1 MIPAVALLRRLN
13 ALARQDARVALAPWA
28 APPGAIYA
36 NPRLNEVQLDIA
48 GYLNFGPIRLHEL
61 ELD

>member
-1 MIPAVALLRRLN
+1 MV
-13 ALARQDARVALAPWA
+13 PWA

-48 GYLNFGPIRLHEL
+48 GYLNFGPVRLHEL
-61 ELD
+61 ELDLYGCLDSGLL